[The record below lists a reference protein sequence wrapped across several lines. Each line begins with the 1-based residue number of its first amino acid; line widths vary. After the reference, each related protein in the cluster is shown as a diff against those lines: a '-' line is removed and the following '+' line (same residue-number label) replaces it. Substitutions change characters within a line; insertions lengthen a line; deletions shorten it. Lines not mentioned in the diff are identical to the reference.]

1 MFLYLILSGY
11 VHWSCLISQKLI
23 KRNIKQLKVVI
34 N

>member
-11 VHWSCLISQKLI
+11 VHWSWLISDLSD
-23 KRNIKQLKVVI
+23 KRNIKQLKEVI